1 MTKVLQNSGFIM
13 IAARLSM
20 GRTAW
25 AINITQNNAT
35 KDVAVFS
42 VDM

>member
-1 MTKVLQNSGFIM
+1 M

-25 AINITQNNAT
+25 ATHIAQNNAT

-42 VDM
+42 VEM